1 MNSGPQGWYKIGK
14 AKSLYLIF
22 SVGKKTQQLLIPN
35 KIITKMLMASLFFF
49 LKGKKKKKK
58 RQLTTCL
65 WRKLLISLKEN
76 NFSAEANVLKQVR
89 DRVPLRS

>member
-1 MNSGPQGWYKIGK
+1 
-14 AKSLYLIF
+14 
-22 SVGKKTQQLLIPN
+22 
-35 KIITKMLMASLFFF
+35 MLMPSLFFS
-49 LKGKKKKKK
+49 LKGKKKKK

-76 NFSAEANVLKQVR
+76 NFSVEANVLKQVR